1 MGQML
6 KDSYESGHDSVW
18 PQLTSVYGASAPGQ
32 CPCMGNEN
40 IVFHTCYH
48 RNTLTWPLRGLGI
61 LTNSSSREQ
70 QHFITELS
78 LAIHFPTHEEIIKL
92 LGVRHRLYLMTDV
105 HEFKWTRQTYF
116 KVNIL
121 LGLCL
126 WGRVVPSEELKVR
139 CIDRKKE
146 QILNLLCCWTKYSGA
161 RSSGKRPNSYSGKE
175 ESKILE
181 YLVADAQSNSWE

>member
-48 RNTLTWPLRGLGI
+48 RNTLTWPLSGLGI

-78 LAIHFPTHEEIIKL
+78 LAIHFPTREEIIKL

-105 HEFKWTRQTYF
+105 HEFEWTRQTYF

-139 CIDRKKE
+139 CIERKKKNRFYTCCVIGPNTVE
-146 QILNLLCCWTKYSGA
+146 Q
-161 RSSGKRPNSYSGKE
+161 
-175 ESKILE
+175 
-181 YLVADAQSNSWE
+181 D